1 MDIRINQLQV
11 IDTHNSYRVG
21 RRSQKRKIIDRISSI
36 IQRISSLPQIS
47 TLPIASSLGNVRH
60 LQVEYYSHEYI
71 YSQLE
76 HQSVRSLEFD
86 LRTDDN
92 GKLYS
97 RPSLWK
103 LLKLLRVQPPFDS
116 GMFNTS
122 GIKVFHSKDL
132 DLNPVCHIFKDC
144 LHQTNRWSDAHRTH
158 VPIIVSLEL
167 KTDTY
172 LNGTAKKLSKS
183 RSRMESPSRI
193 LNVDTEI
200 LSVFPLNLQNR
211 TVFTN
216 ALEGSPDA
224 AFIKHNDS
232 LTGDN
237 YTEIQRLVKLNYMVR
252 THADVPFWTVLNG
265 VTEQRERAA
274 EWRADSKGMS
284 ARYGSNYTVE
294 LSGGGAARCNPVDA
308 PVRCRDEELE

>member
-1 MDIRINQLQV
+1 MLLFAHASCSIGIRDTTTCNEDIRINQLQV

-200 LSVFPLNLQNR
+200 LSVFPLKSDPSPRRYPQPQSNPR
-211 TVFTN
+211 TINSAQWLTQTTRRPW
-216 ALEGSPDA
+216 S
-224 AFIKHNDS
+224 HS
-232 LTGDN
+232 L
-237 YTEIQRLVKLNYMVR
+237 LL
-252 THADVPFWTVLNG
+252 
-265 VTEQRERAA
+265 
-274 EWRADSKGMS
+274 
-284 ARYGSNYTVE
+284 
-294 LSGGGAARCNPVDA
+294 
-308 PVRCRDEELE
+308 